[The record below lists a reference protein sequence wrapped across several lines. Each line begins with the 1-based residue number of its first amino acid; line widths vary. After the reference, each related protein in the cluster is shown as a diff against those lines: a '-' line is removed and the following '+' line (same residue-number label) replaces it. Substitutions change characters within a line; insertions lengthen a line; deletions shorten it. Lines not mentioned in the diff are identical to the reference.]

1 VTRTANSEPNSAE
14 NPFPV
19 RAVAVR
25 VAGWIDRLG
34 TVWVEGQ
41 LAQINMRS
49 DSKTVFMVLRDPAAD
64 MSLTVTCPRDL
75 VLGAPVK
82 LAEGTQ
88 VVVCGKPSFYTGRG
102 TFSLRLSE
110 IRAVGVGELLARIE
124 RLRRLLDAEGLFD
137 PRLKRPIPFLPN
149 MIGLITGR
157 ASAAEHDV
165 TTVASAR
172 WPGVRFAVRNTA
184 VQGPNAVAQI
194 VEAVRDLD
202 RDRDVDVI
210 VLARGGGSVED
221 LLPFSDE
228 TLCRAIAAC
237 RTPVISAV
245 GHEPDTPL
253 CDLVADLRAATPT
266 DAAKRVVPDTAAE
279 QRLIDELRLRS
290 AQALRNWVFREQRA
304 LAQLR
309 SRPVLAEPRTA
320 LTARAEEIHR
330 ARSAVRR
337 DITRLI
343 TAETDRVGHLAARLA
358 TLGPAATLARGY
370 AVVQTVPEGEAPS
383 EPMQVLR
390 SVHDAPVGTRLRVR
404 ISDGAVTAVSEGL
417 ADGH

>member
-1 VTRTANSEPNSAE
+1 MSQGNSAE

-19 RAVAVR
+19 RAVAIR
-25 VAGWIDRLG
+25 VAGWIDKLG

-41 LAQINMRS
+41 LAQVTIRP
-49 DSKTVFMVLRDPAAD
+49 DAKTVFMVLRDPAAD
-64 MSLTVTCPRDL
+64 MSLSVTCSRDL
-75 VLGAPVK
+75 VARAPVK
-82 LAEGTQ
+82 LAEGIQ

-110 IRAVGVGELLARIE
+110 IRAVGIGELLARID

-149 MIGLITGR
+149 TIGLVTGR
-157 ASAAEHDV
+157 ASAAERDV
-165 TTVASAR
+165 TTVAAAR
-172 WPGVRFAVRNTA
+172 WPAVRFAIRNTA
-184 VQGPNAVAQI
+184 VQGPNAVPQI
-194 VEAVRDLD
+194 VEALRDLD
-202 RDRDVDVI
+202 QDSDVDVI

-237 RTPVISAV
+237 GTPVISAV
-245 GHEPDTPL
+245 GHEPDNPL

-266 DAAKRVVPDTAAE
+266 DAAKKVVPDTAAE
-279 QRLIDELRLRS
+279 QRMVDDLRRRS
-290 AQALRNWVFREQRA
+290 AQALRNWVSREQRA

-309 SRPVLAEPRTA
+309 SRPVLAEPLKA
-320 LTARAEEIHR
+320 LDARAEEVHR

-337 DITRLI
+337 DVSRLVA
-343 TAETDRVGHLAARLA
+343 AETERVGHLAARLA

-370 AVVQTVPEGEAPS
+370 AVVQTVPTAK
-383 EPMQVLR
+383 PMEVLR
-390 SVHDAPVGTRLRVR
+390 SVNDAPPGTRLRVR
-404 ISDGAVTAVSEGL
+404 VADGALAAVSEGRI
-417 ADGH
+417 DGP

>member
-1 VTRTANSEPNSAE
+1 MTAATNPQANSAE

-19 RAVAVR
+19 RAVAIR

-41 LAQINMRS
+41 LAQINMRN
-49 DSKTVFMVLRDPAAD
+49 DSRTVFMVLRDPAAD
-64 MSLTVTCPRDL
+64 MSLTVTSPRDL
-75 VLGAPVK
+75 VLNAPVK

-110 IRAVGVGELLARIE
+110 IRAVGVGELLARID

-137 PRLKRPIPFLPN
+137 PRLKRPLPFLPN
-149 MIGLITGR
+149 TVGLITGR

-165 TTVASAR
+165 TTVARAR

-184 VQGPNAVAQI
+184 VQGPNAVPQI
-194 VEAVRDLD
+194 VEALGDLD
-202 RDRDVDVI
+202 RDAEVDVI

-237 RTPVISAV
+237 HTPVISAV
-245 GHEPDTPL
+245 GHEPDNPL
-253 CDLVADLRAATPT
+253 CDLVADVRAATPT
-266 DAAKRVVPDTAAE
+266 DAAKKVVPDTAAE
-279 QRLIDELRLRS
+279 QRLVDELRRRS
-290 AQALRNWVFREQRA
+290 AQALRSWVSREQR
-304 LAQLR
+304 LLTQLR
-309 SRPVLAEPRTA
+309 SRPVLADPLRA
-320 LTARAEEIHR
+320 LTARAEDVHR

-337 DITRLI
+337 DITRLVA
-343 TAETDRVGHLAARLA
+343 AEAERIAHLRARLA

-370 AVVQTVPEGEAPS
+370 AVVQTVPDAGPAA
-383 EPMQVLR
+383 VLR
-390 SVHDAPVGTRLRVR
+390 SVADAPAGTRLRVR
-404 ISDGAVTAVSEGL
+404 VADGAVAAVSEGQT
-417 ADGH
+417 DGA

>member
-1 VTRTANSEPNSAE
+1 MSQGNSAE

-19 RAVAVR
+19 RAVAIR
-25 VAGWIDRLG
+25 VAGWIDKLG

-41 LAQINMRS
+41 LAQVTIRP
-49 DSKTVFMVLRDPAAD
+49 DAKTVFMVLRDPAAD
-64 MSLTVTCPRDL
+64 MSLTVTCSRDL
-75 VLGAPVK
+75 VARAPVK
-82 LAEGTQ
+82 LAEGIQ

-110 IRAVGVGELLARIE
+110 IRAVGIGELLARID

-149 MIGLITGR
+149 TIGLITGR
-157 ASAAEHDV
+157 ASAAERDV
-165 TTVASAR
+165 TTVATAR
-172 WPGVRFAVRNTA
+172 WPAARFAVRNTA
-184 VQGPNAVAQI
+184 VQGPNAVPQI
-194 VEAVRDLD
+194 VDALRELD
-202 RDRDVDVI
+202 QDSDVDVI

-245 GHEPDTPL
+245 GHEPDNPL

-266 DAAKRVVPDTAAE
+266 DAAKKVVPDTAAE
-279 QRLIDELRLRS
+279 QRLVDDLRRRS
-290 AQALRNWVFREQRA
+290 AQALRNWVSREQRA

-309 SRPVLAEPRTA
+309 SRPVLADPLKA
-320 LTARAEEIHR
+320 LDARAEEVHR

-337 DITRLI
+337 DVSRLVA
-343 TAETDRVGHLAARLA
+343 AESERVGHLAARLA

-370 AVVQTVPEGEAPS
+370 AVVQTVPTAK
-383 EPMQVLR
+383 PMGVLR
-390 SVHDAPVGTRLRVR
+390 SVNDAPPGTRLRVR
-404 ISDGAVTAVSEGL
+404 VADGAVAAVSEGRIN
-417 ADGH
+417 GP

>member
-1 VTRTANSEPNSAE
+1 VTSPNSAE

-19 RAVAVR
+19 RAVAIR
-25 VAGWIDRLG
+25 VAGWIDKLG

-41 LAQINMRS
+41 LAQITMRR

-64 MSLTVTCPRDL
+64 MSLTVTCSRDL
-75 VLGAPVK
+75 LLRAPVK
-82 LAEGTQ
+82 LTEGIQ

-110 IRAVGVGELLARIE
+110 IRAVGVGELLARID

-149 MIGLITGR
+149 IIGLITGR

-165 TTVASAR
+165 TTVAAAR
-172 WPGVRFAVRNTA
+172 WPAVRFAVRNTA
-184 VQGPNAVAQI
+184 VQGPNAVPQI
-194 VEAVRDLD
+194 VEALRELD
-202 RDRDVDVI
+202 RDLDVDVI
-210 VLARGGGSVED
+210 VVARGGGSVED

-245 GHEPDTPL
+245 GHEPDNPL

-266 DAAKRVVPDTAAE
+266 DAAKKVVPDSAAE
-279 QRLIDELRLRS
+279 QRLIDDLRRRS
-290 AQALRNWVFREQRA
+290 AQALRNWVSREQRA

-309 SRPVLAEPRTA
+309 SRPVLAEPLAA
-320 LTARAEEIHR
+320 LTVRAEEIHR

-337 DITRLI
+337 DITRLV
-343 TAETDRVGHLAARLA
+343 TAETERVGHLAARLA

-370 AVVQTVPEGEAPS
+370 AVVQTFPAPGAPS
-383 EPMQVLR
+383 KPMQVLR
-390 SVHDAPVGTRLRVR
+390 SVNDAPPGTRLRVR
-404 ISDGAVTAVSEGL
+404 VADGAVAAVSEGRT
-417 ADGH
+417 DGP

>member
-1 VTRTANSEPNSAE
+1 MTRAANSEPNSAE

-19 RAVAVR
+19 RAVAIR

-41 LAQINMRS
+41 LAQINIRA

-75 VLGAPVK
+75 VHNAPVK
-82 LAEGTQ
+82 LVEGTQ

-110 IRAVGVGELLARIE
+110 IRAVGVGELLARID

-157 ASAAEHDV
+157 ASAAERDV
-165 TTVASAR
+165 TTVAGAR
-172 WPGVRFAVRNTA
+172 WPAVRFAIRNTA

-194 VEAVRDLD
+194 VEALKELD
-202 RDRDVDVI
+202 RDPAVDVI

-245 GHEPDTPL
+245 GHEPDNPL
-253 CDLVADLRAATPT
+253 SDLVADLRAATPT
-266 DAAKRVVPDTAAE
+266 DAAKKMVPDTAAE
-279 QRLIDELRLRS
+279 QQLLRDLRRRS
-290 AQALRNWVFREQRA
+290 AQALRNWVSREQRA

-309 SRPVLAEPRTA
+309 SRPVLAEPLTA

-330 ARSAVRR
+330 ARAAVRR
-337 DITRLI
+337 DIIRLVA
-343 TAETDRVGHLAARLA
+343 AESERVGHLWARLA

-370 AVVQTVPEGEAPS
+370 AVVQTVPAGGAA
-383 EPMQVLR
+383 EPMRVLR
-390 SVHDAPVGTRLRVR
+390 SVDDAPPGTRLRVR
-404 ISDGAVTAVSEGL
+404 VSDGAVAATSEGL
-417 ADGH
+417 TDGH

>member
-1 VTRTANSEPNSAE
+1 MTRTTRASDANSAE

-19 RAVAVR
+19 RAVAIR

-41 LAQINMRS
+41 LAQITIRPNT
-49 DSKTVFMVLRDPAAD
+49 KTVFMVLRDPAAD
-64 MSLTVTCPRDL
+64 MSLNVTCPRDL
-75 VLGAPVK
+75 VLNAPVK
-82 LAEGTQ
+82 LTEGTQ

-110 IRAVGVGELLARIE
+110 IRAVGVGELLARID

-149 MIGLITGR
+149 TVGLITGR
-157 ASAAEHDV
+157 ASAAERDV
-165 TTVASAR
+165 TTVAAAR
-172 WPGVRFAVRNTA
+172 WPAVRFTVRNTA
-184 VQGPNAVAQI
+184 VQGPNAVTQI
-194 VEAVRDLD
+194 VEALRELD
-202 RDRDVDVI
+202 RDLEVDVI

-245 GHEPDTPL
+245 GHEPDNPL
-253 CDLVADLRAATPT
+253 SDLVADLRAATPT
-266 DAAKRVVPDTAAE
+266 DAAKKVVPDSAAE
-279 QRLIDELRLRS
+279 QRLIADLRRRS
-290 AQALRNWVFREQRA
+290 AQALRNWVTREQRA

-309 SRPVLAEPRTA
+309 SRPVLADPLQA
-320 LTARAEEIHR
+320 LTTRAQDIDR
-330 ARSAVRR
+330 ARSALRR
-337 DITRLI
+337 DITRLVA
-343 TAETDRVGHLAARLA
+343 TETERVSHLAARLT

-370 AVVQTVPEGEAPS
+370 AVVQTVSAAGTPIE
-383 EPMQVLR
+383 VLR
-390 SVHDAPVGTRLRVR
+390 SVEDAAAGARLRVR
-404 ISDGAVTAVSEGL
+404 VYDGAIAAISEGRI
-417 ADGH
+417 DGS